1 MVIFVGIIFLVVVCI
16 GNLKIMGVGKKIIN
30 VFILLVILFYVVEVC
45 VIIYEIIIEVRERK
59 IKEKIVDIREWLKKL
74 NEIMNERKNDIKFYR
89 KIIVRLFNVLYLF
102 FYRILEKR

>member
-1 MVIFVGIIFLVVVCI
+1 MVIFVGIIFLAVVCI

-30 VFILLVILFYVVEVC
+30 VFILLVILFYAVEVC